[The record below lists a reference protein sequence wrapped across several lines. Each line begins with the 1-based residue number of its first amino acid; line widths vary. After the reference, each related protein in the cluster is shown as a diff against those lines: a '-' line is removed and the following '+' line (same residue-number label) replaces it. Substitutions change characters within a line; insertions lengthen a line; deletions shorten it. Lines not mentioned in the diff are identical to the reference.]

1 MEIVRYLAENTVR
14 NKVRSWK
21 AMRVVIV
28 GSVIQWN
35 PINDPSRRYGRQ
47 YKQNCTAV
55 TMIMMIEDIFWY
67 NKDSSCSSFCLIQQ
81 ILQQQKWRRSCCSDF
96 YGNKLNHIRIFDSSF
111 LKNMHAII
119 YLRRWVNFCC
129 SLKIEYLCLNVPL
142 QRRPT
147 CTVQHYKIIC
157 LHFNEI

>member
-1 MEIVRYLAENTVR
+1 MEIVRHLAENTVR
-14 NKVRSWK
+14 NKVRIWK

-55 TMIMMIEDIFWY
+55 TMIMTMKIYFPVVPVFASY
-67 NKDSSCSSFCLIQQ
+67 NKFCNNKNGDVHVVLI
-81 ILQQQKWRRSCCSDF
+81 SMAS
-96 YGNKLNHIRIFDSSF
+96 NKLNHIRIFDSSF

-147 CTVQHYKIIC
+147 CTVQHYKIIF